1 MSIKRLAKLWVW
13 IPVLFILMLIFNFSK
28 ADGVQSNAFSVG
40 LTDRLVNVFV
50 AVPFLDINPGQEQI
64 SLNILYFLVRKLGHF
79 TEYAALA
86 FALAF
91 AFYRYHVNKGKLI
104 SCSMSFGIFYAC
116 TDEIHQ
122 LFVPWR
128 AGRFTDVL
136 IDSMGMFFGI
146 LIFYSLINIYQ
157 RIRLGNCETK

>member
-13 IPVLFILMLIFNFSK
+13 IPVLFLLVLIFNFSGT
-28 ADGVQSNAFSVG
+28 DGVQSNTLSVS

-50 AVPFLDINPGQEQI
+50 AVPFLDFNSGQEQI
-64 SLNILYFLVRKLGHF
+64 SLNILNLLVRKLGHF

-91 AFYRYHVNKGKLI
+91 ALYRYHMNKGGLILI
-104 SCSMSFGIFYAC
+104 SMAFGFFYAC

-122 LFVPWR
+122 LFVPLR
-128 AGRFTDVL
+128 SGRFTDVL
-136 IDSMGMFFGI
+136 IDSLGMFFGI
-146 LIFYSLINIYQ
+146 LFFYSIINIYQ
-157 RIRLGNCETK
+157 RIKPGKWETK